1 MKRTGFTLIELLV
14 VIAIIAILAAML
26 LPALS
31 AARERAKCAG
41 CINNLKQLG
50 LASNLYVNDNN
61 DWIVPGQY
69 KETVNTWAHTWEGIL
84 AGYGFDGKA
93 PDDAPFGITYQKD
106 SAACTFGCP
115 SEGVNFGAHSEGK
128 FAYSHYTI
136 NTYVSGSA
144 TQNNNK
150 GYQHRMSVYEDPTS
164 LKLIFDNSRTNSAL
178 AQDSTYARFRHG
190 GGDTR
195 ALNDTSTLPNASGAA
210 NVVFLDGHVNTL
222 TFQEFDTFA
231 TTGPT
236 SNSLWKIGDEVI
248 LSPTYK
254 AGLKL

>member
-1 MKRTGFTLIELLV
+1 MKKTAFTLIELLV

-31 AARERAKCAG
+31 AARERAKSAG

-50 LASNLYVNDNN
+50 LASNLYVNDND

-69 KETVNTWAHTWEGIL
+69 TASANTWCHTWQGIL

-93 PDDAPFGITYQKD
+93 PDDAPFGITYKKD

-115 SEGVNFGAHSEGK
+115 SEGVNFGSSSAGM
-128 FAYSHYTI
+128 FTYTHYAI
-136 NTYVSGSA
+136 NVFVSGTASQ
-144 TQNNNK
+144 TGNQ

-164 LKLIFDNSRTNSAL
+164 LKLIADTNRLTAPTLQSSANV
-178 AQDSTYARFRHG
+178 RFRHG
-190 GGDTR
+190 GGETR
-195 ALNDTSTLPNASGAA
+195 ALNDATTMPSANGAA
-210 NVVFLDGHVNTL
+210 NVVFLDGHASTL
-222 TFQEFDTFA
+222 TFKEFDTFA
-231 TTGPT
+231 TTAPT
-236 SNSLWKIGDEVI
+236 SNSLWKIGSEII